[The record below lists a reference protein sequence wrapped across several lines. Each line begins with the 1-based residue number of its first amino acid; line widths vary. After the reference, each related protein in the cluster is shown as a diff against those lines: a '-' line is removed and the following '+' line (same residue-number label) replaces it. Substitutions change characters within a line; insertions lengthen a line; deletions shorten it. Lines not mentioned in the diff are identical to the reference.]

1 MKALNQHLVATA
13 AALLLTASSLA
24 TTVYLSAMPATG
36 PAQETPAT
44 ETRGLKIT
52 DLAPVSVRPS
62 ADELRSAS
70 LLTDIGVAGMATLPT
85 LGRIGESGVE
95 TPISLIGS
103 QLTMPYYSFSNKF
116 GRISKE

>member
-1 MKALNQHLVATA
+1 MKALNQHWVATA

-24 TTVYLSAMPATG
+24 TTVYLSAAPAAG
-36 PAQETPAT
+36 RAQEAQIS

-52 DLAPVSVRPS
+52 NLAPVTVHPS

-70 LLTDIGVAGMATLPT
+70 LLPSIGVAGLATLPT
-85 LGRIGESGVE
+85 LGRIGESTVE
-95 TPISLIGS
+95 TPISLLGS